1 MAIQFSVTVRNTR
14 LDSVETAIGT
24 SAILRIRSGTVPATC
39 ATADSGTVLA
49 TINCPS
55 DWLSAASGGSKSIN
69 GTWQDLSAD
78 ATGTAAHFRI
88 YDSTGATCHIQGT
101 VTASGGGGD
110 MEVTNTSFTA
120 GQSFTVNTFTLTD
133 GNA

>member
-1 MAIQFSVTVRNTR
+1 MAIQFSVTVRNAR
-14 LDSVETAIGT
+14 LDAIETATGV
-24 SAILRIRSGTVPATC
+24 SAILRIRSGAAPANC

-55 DWLSAASGGSKSIN
+55 DWLAAAAGGTKAIT
-69 GTWQDLSAD
+69 GTWQELSAD
-78 ATGTAAHFRI
+78 ATGTAGHFRI
-88 YDSTGATCHIQGT
+88 YDSTGTTCHIQGT

-110 MEVTNTSFTA
+110 MEVTSTSFIL
-120 GQSFTVNTFTLTD
+120 GQSFTVTTFTLTD